1 MRILNKNRKGDI
13 TTPQIVLFIVLV
25 ASFVVV
31 LIFLSESN
39 LWGITNKEICHNS
52 VVLIDKTLGV
62 TGTLDCKT
70 NYLCISGGGD
80 CEATTSE
87 QIKINPENK
96 EEIMKAIADTMSDCW
111 WMFGEGKLNYGTT
124 EGRSVK
130 YAICSIIE
138 FDNKVQEK
146 IPEISYTEFYDYLE
160 KTQKDKSQ
168 TYLEYLYGVN
178 KVSSLRYYLI
188 KINVDQD
195 EIQTNQKYS
204 IITGFD
210 DNISPYPDTVLKVY
224 IIPTSETS
232 LRIIQDNLVSKEFIT
247 KA

>member
-1 MRILNKNRKGDI
+1 MENKNRKGEL
-13 TTPQIVLFIVLV
+13 TTTQLVTIIILIVSFIIILF
-25 ASFVVV
+25 
-31 LIFLSESN
+31 LIFRLN
-39 LWGITNKEICHNS
+39 LGGITDKEICHNS
-52 VVLIDKTLGV
+52 VVLRGKTMGV
-62 TGTLDCKT
+62 SGTLDCKT

-80 CEATTSE
+80 CEGTASE
-87 QIKINPENK
+87 KIKINPENK
-96 EEIMKAIADTMSDCW
+96 EEIMKAIADEMSNCW

-130 YAICSIIE
+130 YAICSIVE
-138 FDNKVQEK
+138 FDSKVQEK

-188 KINVDQD
+188 KIDVDQD
-195 EIQTNQKYS
+195 KIQTNQKYS

-210 DNISPYPDTVLKVY
+210 DNVSPYPDTVLKVY

-232 LRIIQDNLVSKEFIT
+232 SRIIQDNLVTKEFIT